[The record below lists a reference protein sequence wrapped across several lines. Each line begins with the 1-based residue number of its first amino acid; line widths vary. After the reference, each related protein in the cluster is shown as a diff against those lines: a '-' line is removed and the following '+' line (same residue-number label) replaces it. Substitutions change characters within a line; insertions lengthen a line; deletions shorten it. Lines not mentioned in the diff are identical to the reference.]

1 MMDSL
6 SELTEWWERLGVKVA
21 TYEPQ
26 HNTQYQFW
34 SFTNQFSTIR
44 DRCFNDELKIKR
56 IFSSKSCFEHQANH
70 LYSIYLDLFHTVM
83 PNVWWSDSRYWAQIK
98 NHWIKSKQRH
108 QEIEAEV
115 SIPSVSVET
124 NIYFGLFGENEI
136 FCMTHEWSDTKHR
149 DNKNRVNKKCDFSS
163 AITRV
168 HNMDFIF
175 ELH

>member
-1 MMDSL
+1 MMRAFRCESGHLRTTTQHSIPVLIVHQPILDHSRPL
-6 SELTEWWERLGVKVA
+6 FQRWIENN
-21 TYEPQ
+21 TYFFIEIMFRAP
-26 HNTQYQFW
+26 
-34 SFTNQFSTIR
+34 S
-44 DRCFNDELKIKR
+44 
-56 IFSSKSCFEHQANH
+56 H